1 MWSQDATYN
10 HHCETTK
17 RLHID
22 ILELVDTSPFL
33 AYNST
38 PIKGPTERHCFLA
51 VGLLWASVQAQP
63 WSTRMVKP
71 THFGWNSG
79 TCCSSCGSLGG
90 GAESV
95 KGSNS
100 KPCHLRQIL
109 QQSPEIPRAPH
120 SCVASHQA
128 ALGYTGVPAS
138 IKGIRGSIHVL
149 TGSLKGG
156 SQWWL
161 LVRSCFIDTVH
172 QTSST
177 WSTLW

>member
-1 MWSQDATYN
+1 MQHIT

-90 GAESV
+90 GRWIRQGVQLETMPSPPDSPAES
-95 KGSNS
+95 GNPSS
-100 KPCHLRQIL
+100 SSQLRSFTSGCTWIHRRPSEHQRH
-109 QQSPEIPRAPH
+109 PRQH
-120 SCVASHQA
+120 SR
-128 ALGYTGVPAS
+128 PD
-138 IKGIRGSIHVL
+138 R
-149 TGSLKGG
+149 
-156 SQWWL
+156 
-161 LVRSCFIDTVH
+161 FP
-172 QTSST
+172 
-177 WSTLW
+177 